1 MALETR
7 EFYTSDELDFATLMG
22 VVDELEP
29 RAFAIL
35 NYVSRIANDTDKI
48 TVKVRTYQATST
60 SPIVGFA
67 DRTPLSKGFEADE
80 FDAYPFHIKE
90 GWEADVGSKYLMRQ
104 GETFGITAEGVVAGV
119 GFLED
124 RRLELLS
131 SMWHTALNEK
141 VFTWRDQPDP
151 TKPTKKV
158 LSMDFSG
165 EIWDLTDPDTDLDD
179 DDAKVFI
186 EVDAMSEEFF
196 ETAGFFPDTAFV
208 NGRSLNTLKGNAEIY
223 KTIRPQA
230 TNEPDKS
237 MDVRDAIMISGV
249 NFIALRGKYTT
260 STGAKAGPVDDG
272 RAIVTNLA
280 KTFEDGYGIL
290 RHESAANILNDMDAS
305 RAYYSSF
312 EVSKRPPSVALDVYD
327 NGVPVIA
334 HRHGVAHWQM
344 WS

>member
-7 EFYTSDELDFATLMG
+7 EFYTTDELDFATLMG

-35 NYVSRIANDTDKI
+35 GYVQRIANDTKKI
-48 TVKVRTYQATST
+48 TVRVRTYQATST

-90 GWEADVGSKYLMRQ
+90 GWEADVESKYLTRN
-104 GETFGITAEGVVAGV
+104 GESFGITAEGVVAGV

-124 RRLELLS
+124 RRLELLA

-151 TKPTKKV
+151 TKPSKKIIT
-158 LSMDFSG
+158 MDLSG
-165 EIWDLTDPDTDLDD
+165 EIWDLTAPGTDLDD
-179 DDAKVFI
+179 ANAQVFV
-186 EVDAMSEEFF
+186 EVDKMSEEYFDR
-196 ETAGFFPDTAFV
+196 AGFFPDTAFV
-208 NGRSLNTLKGNAEIY
+208 NGQALNTLKGNPQIY
-223 KTIRPQA
+223 KMIRPQA

-237 MDVRDAIMISGV
+237 DATRDMIMISGV

-260 STGAKAGPVDDG
+260 TTGTKAGPVDDG
-272 RAIVTNLA
+272 RAIVTSLD
-280 KTFEDGYGIL
+280 KTFEDGAGIL
-290 RHESAANILNDMDAS
+290 RHECASNLLNNMDANQ
-305 RAYYSSF
+305 AYYSSF

-327 NGVPVIA
+327 NGVPIIA
-334 HRHGVAHWQM
+334 HRNGVAHWQM
-344 WS
+344 W